1 MAPLVVALDALGRD
15 MLELAGGKAINL
27 GAMRRAGLA
36 VPDGACLTT
45 AAFDRAA
52 QAADL
57 APLIDRLAAAAEAD
71 MPPVAEA
78 IRMRLEHVALTD
90 ELLLALRETVAS
102 LGLNTPLA
110 VRSSATAEDLPFASF
125 AGQQD
130 TILNVSGFDGVADA
144 VRRCWASLWTARAV
158 AYRRGQGIDPHGV
171 RLAVVL
177 QGMVDA
183 SVAGVLFTANP
194 LTGRRGQGV
203 VEASPGLG
211 EAVVSGAV
219 NPDHWT
225 IDMTTGGRLDGPSH
239 GCLSDAQLRG
249 LARLGEQVQ
258 RLFGA
263 PQDIEFAFDGAGTPW
278 LVQARAITTLYPLP
292 ASVPRDQRDLRV
304 YLSLNVVQGVYRPF
318 TPLGADTF
326 ALLSIAVARMFG
338 VRRTVPLTIEA
349 GDRLFL
355 DITTPLRSPFW
366 RPLLRAG
373 LRLGEARSADALEHL
388 LEDSRLALTRTSRRR
403 AVMGVAR
410 ALWRTRIPPRVAVA
424 LIAPPVARQ
433 DLARLRR
440 EVESA
445 GKVPADA
452 AAEERLASAEDLL
465 TTWPPRIMPRLVAPV
480 IAGVASFEV
489 AGRLLGDLASNDER
503 DTIRRAL
510 PHDPTTEMDLTLWR
524 LSRTIHRDVSA
535 SAAVRERTPAELAAA
550 YHAAT
555 LPGVLQQELRAFL
568 AQYGHRAVAEI
579 DLGLPRWADDP
590 SPLLANLANY
600 LAIDDGPRSPEA
612 QFRAAAEAA
621 EQTVERLWRRAAQR
635 SALRGVA
642 VRWLLRRGR
651 GLAGM
656 REMPKFVLV
665 ELFARVRTLVQSVG
679 AELHANGRLDD
690 AEDVFY
696 LSFREVRQALGGADL
711 RAQIDQRRARYA
723 VELRRRHVPRL
734 LLSDGTE
741 PSSAP
746 ESASGES
753 LRGTPASAGQVTG
766 RARVILEPSGARL
779 EPGDILVAPSTD
791 PGWTPLFLSAAGL
804 VMEMGGAMSHGAV
817 VAREYGIPAVVGV
830 LGATERIADGATIT
844 VDGSQGTVSSAP
856 HLS

>member
-1 MAPLVVALDALGRD
+1 MPPLVVALDALDRD
-15 MLELAGGKAINL
+15 MLELAGGKAVNL

-45 AAFDRAA
+45 AAYDRAA
-52 QAADL
+52 QAADIN
-57 APLIDRLAAAAEAD
+57 PLIDRLAAAAEAD
-71 MPPVAEA
+71 VAAAAEA
-78 IRMRLEHVALTD
+78 IRARLEHVALTD
-90 ELLLALRETVAS
+90 ELLLALRETVAT
-102 LGLNTPLA
+102 LGEDTRLA

-130 TILNVSGFDGVADA
+130 TILNVAGFDGVADA
-144 VRRCWASLWTARAV
+144 VRRCWASLWTTRAIV
-158 AYRRGQGIDPHGV
+158 YRRGQRINPHGV

-177 QGMVDA
+177 QRMVDA

-211 EAVVSGAV
+211 EAVVSGEV

-225 IDMTTGGRLDGPSH
+225 IDMATGGRLDGPSD
-239 GCLSDAQLRG
+239 GCLSDAQLRA

-258 RLFGA
+258 RVFGA

-292 ASVPRDQRDLRV
+292 ASAPRDQRDLRV
-304 YLSLNVVQGVYRPF
+304 YISFNVIQGVYRPF

-326 ALLSIAVARMFG
+326 AVLSIAVATMFG

-349 GDRLFL
+349 GERLFL
-355 DITTPLRSPFW
+355 DITSPLRSPFW
-366 RPLLRAG
+366 RPLLRAALG
-373 LRLGEARSADALEHL
+373 QGEARSADALNRVL
-388 LEDSRLALTRTSRRR
+388 ADSRLALTGIDRRR
-403 AVMGVAR
+403 AVTGVAR
-410 ALWRTRIPPRVAVA
+410 ALWRTRIPFRAAAA
-424 LIAPPVARQ
+424 LLVPSAARR

-445 GKVPADA
+445 GKVRADA
-452 AAEERLASAEDLL
+452 SAAERVAAAEDLL
-465 TTWPPRIMPRLVAPV
+465 TTWPPRMMPRLVAPV
-480 IAGVASFEV
+480 VAGVASFEI
-489 AGRLLGDLASNDER
+489 AGRLLGELASTDER

-510 PHDPTTEMDLTLWR
+510 PHNPTTEMDLALWR
-524 LSRTIHRDVSA
+524 LSRAIRRDVSA
-535 SAAVRERTPAELAAA
+535 SAAMHERTSAELAAA
-550 YHAAT
+550 YHDGS
-555 LPGVLQQELRAFL
+555 LPGVLQQGLRAFL
-568 AQYGHRAVAEI
+568 ARYGHRAVAEI

-612 QFRAAAEAA
+612 QFRAAAEAG
-621 EQTVERLWRRAAQR
+621 ELTVERLWRRAARR
-635 SALRGVA
+635 SLLRGLA
-642 VRWLLRRGR
+642 VCWLLRRGR
-651 GLAGM
+651 ELAGH
-656 REMPKFVLV
+656 REMPKFLLV
-665 ELFARVRTLVQSVG
+665 ELFARVRALMHAVG
-679 AELHANGRLDD
+679 VELRASGRLDD
-690 AEDVFY
+690 PDDVFF
-696 LSFREVRQALGGADL
+696 LTFREVHQALDGADL
-711 RAQIDQRRARYA
+711 RAQIDERRARYA

-741 PSSAP
+741 PSPAAEP
-746 ESASGES
+746 ASGGA

-766 RARVILEPSGARL
+766 RARVIMEPSGARL

-830 LGATERIADGATIT
+830 PGATERIADGAEIT
-844 VDGSQGTVSSAP
+844 VDGSQGTVIATSGVS
-856 HLS
+856 